1 MPKSLKATLVLTAFF
16 WTLFLGGVYA
26 YNWCD
31 LEVAAN
37 LVLFT
42 GPIALV
48 GLVTSF
54 IEWRVWRTEVV

>member
-16 WTLFLGGVYA
+16 WVLFLGGVYT

-31 LEVAAN
+31 LEAGAN

-42 GPIALV
+42 GPISLV
-48 GLVTSF
+48 GSVTSF
-54 IEWRVWRTEVV
+54 VEWRIWRTDDV